1 MNCGNHDKEECGRQV
16 CEKRLHIDM
25 CPGYQNYARNEIY
38 DNILSGSILGSSD
51 GIATTEDRQIK
62 Y

>member
-1 MNCGNHDKEECGRQV
+1 
-16 CEKRLHIDM
+16 M
-25 CPGYQNYARNEIY
+25 CPGYQNYARNEVY
-38 DNILSGSILGSSD
+38 DNILSGSILGPSD